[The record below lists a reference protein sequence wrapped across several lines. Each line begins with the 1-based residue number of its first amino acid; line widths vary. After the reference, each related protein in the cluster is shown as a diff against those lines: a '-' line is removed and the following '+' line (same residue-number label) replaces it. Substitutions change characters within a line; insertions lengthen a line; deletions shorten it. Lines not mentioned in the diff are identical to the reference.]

1 MITHKVTFQEA
12 SERLDILLTS
22 ILKKQLDI
30 LINRSS
36 IVKYLDTY
44 ISVNGKHVKK
54 SYRVEEND
62 EILIEEEKIVSEIK
76 KRDSD
81 EIISQIGK
89 FDIVDETNDYII
101 VNKPCGLV
109 VHPGSEIHQD
119 TLANYIKGYLEAK
132 GEYDNNIQRAGI
144 VHRLDKGV
152 SGLMIIAKT
161 RTFQEYIKKEI
172 EEHRIR
178 KIYHAILNE
187 KHDKGKSNLP
197 ILEILKQSDT
207 DEALQANWDRVE
219 GYIRR
224 SPFNR
229 KKMIFSTEEGGKEA
243 ISYVYY
249 INTNEVLVNIVTGR
263 MHQIRATLKFLGYT
277 IQGDD
282 LYTRK
287 DGKNSNSISLKAV
300 QLRFTNID
308 KTIKTYSII

>member
-1 MITHKVTFQEA
+1 MITHKVTFQE
-12 SERLDILLTS
+12 STERLDILLTRV
-22 ILKKQLDI
+22 LKLQLDI
-30 LINRSS
+30 VINRSS
-36 IVKYLDTY
+36 IVKYLDKY

-62 EILIEEEKIVSEIK
+62 EILIDEEKIVNEIK
-76 KRDSD
+76 RRDSD
-81 EIISQIGK
+81 EIVSQIGNL
-89 FDIVDETNDYII
+89 DIIDETSEYII
-101 VNKPCGLV
+101 INKPCGLV

-132 GEYDNNIQRAGI
+132 GEYDDNIQRAGI

-152 SGLMIIAKT
+152 SGLIIIAKT

-187 KHDKGKSNLP
+187 KHDRGNTNLSV
-197 ILEILKQSDT
+197 IEILKQYDT
-207 DEALQANWDRVE
+207 DEAIYDNWDRVE

-224 SPFNR
+224 SPYNR
-229 KKMIFSTEEGGKEA
+229 KKMVFSTEEGGKEA
-243 ISYVYY
+243 VSYIYY
-249 INTNEVLVNIVTGR
+249 IKTNEVLVNIVTGR

-277 IQGDD
+277 IEGDD

-287 DGKNSNSISLKAV
+287 DGRNSNSISLKAV
-300 QLRFTNID
+300 QLRFKNID
-308 KTIKTYSII
+308 ETIKTYSIL